1 MSNSL
6 KQSMK
11 QRLKSVAK
19 ERDLTFDE
27 IWHNLIL
34 ERFLA
39 RLCQSKYKGNFIL
52 KGGSLL
58 ARYIPIGRETKDLDF
73 LVDKLQNTEEFLS
86 KAFDNICS
94 VHLEDGFEFEKVKI
108 GKLAHPHMDYT
119 GIEVLLLAKLGGP
132 QTYIQID
139 LGFGDIVEA
148 IDYSLDLTSTSKG
161 PLFESKIQV
170 RSYPK
175 EFIFAEKLETVV
187 HRGMGNTRM
196 KDFHDLHSLI
206 SLEKC
211 LDPAYTGKVVTTVFN
226 HRQTSLKLPL
236 AFDAEAMETLQPL
249 WKDYQQGLNPT
260 QKAIVL
266 PKSLKDLVL
275 AINTWLISNTEL
287 CVPDIEPP
295 SEKGIVERSSA
306 RYVYLALG
314 HSRLHKNRLVN
325 FNHNELDELND
336 SEDHL
341 WEPLKFNEISK
352 RWEAQYDHEKIYE
365 VVLFYAHGDSGRG
378 FDSHN
383 SRDHNR
389 THTKLDRAQLGDI
402 FHVPGYFLNDW
413 NNRVDPSETLYYW
426 FQPLATL
433 SPKTRKKV
441 VEAAK
446 RKHPYNS
453 FD

>member
-11 QRLKSVAK
+11 QRLRSVAK

-39 RLCQSKYKGNFIL
+39 RLCQSKYKSNFIL
-52 KGGSLL
+52 KGGTLL

-86 KAFDNICS
+86 NAFDHICS

-148 IDYSLDLTSTSKG
+148 IDYSMDLTSTSKG

-211 LDPAYTGKVVTTVFN
+211 LDPAYTDKVVTTVFN
-226 HRQTSLKLPL
+226 HRQTLLKLPL
-236 AFDAEAMETLQPL
+236 KLDVEFIEMLQPL
-249 WKDYQQGLNPT
+249 WREYQ
-260 QKAIVL
+260 
-266 PKSLKDLVL
+266 KDLPSNQVASKPPEL
-275 AINTWLISNTEL
+275 IQDVISFINSWLKNNTQL
-287 CVPDIEPP
+287 CTPE
-295 SEKGIVERSSA
+295 
-306 RYVYLALG
+306 
-314 HSRLHKNRLVN
+314 
-325 FNHNELDELND
+325 
-336 SEDHL
+336 
-341 WEPLKFNEISK
+341 
-352 RWEAQYDHEKIYE
+352 
-365 VVLFYAHGDSGRG
+365 
-378 FDSHN
+378 
-383 SRDHNR
+383 
-389 THTKLDRAQLGDI
+389 
-402 FHVPGYFLNDW
+402 
-413 NNRVDPSETLYYW
+413 
-426 FQPLATL
+426 
-433 SPKTRKKV
+433 
-441 VEAAK
+441 
-446 RKHPYNS
+446 
-453 FD
+453 

>member
-11 QRLKSVAK
+11 QHLRSVAK

-39 RLCQSKYKGNFIL
+39 RLCQSKYKSNFIL
-52 KGGSLL
+52 KGGTLL

-73 LVDKLQNTEEFLS
+73 LIDKLQNTEEFLS
-86 KAFDNICS
+86 KAFDHICS

-108 GKLAHPHMDYT
+108 DKLAHPHMDYT

-148 IDYSLDLTSTSKG
+148 IDYSMDLTSTSRG

-175 EFIFAEKLETVV
+175 EFIFAEKLEKIV

-211 LDPAYTGKVVTTVFN
+211 LDPAYTDKVVTTVFN
-226 HRQTSLKLPL
+226 HRQTQLKLPL
-236 AFDAEAMETLQPL
+236 KHEIEFIKMLQPL
-249 WKDYQQGLNPT
+249 WREYQRDLPINQVVNKPPELIQDVIYFINSWLKNNT
-260 QKAIVL
+260 Q
-266 PKSLKDLVL
+266 
-275 AINTWLISNTEL
+275 L
-287 CVPDIEPP
+287 C
-295 SEKGIVERSSA
+295 
-306 RYVYLALG
+306 
-314 HSRLHKNRLVN
+314 
-325 FNHNELDELND
+325 
-336 SEDHL
+336 
-341 WEPLKFNEISK
+341 
-352 RWEAQYDHEKIYE
+352 
-365 VVLFYAHGDSGRG
+365 
-378 FDSHN
+378 
-383 SRDHNR
+383 
-389 THTKLDRAQLGDI
+389 
-402 FHVPGYFLNDW
+402 
-413 NNRVDPSETLYYW
+413 
-426 FQPLATL
+426 
-433 SPKTRKKV
+433 TR
-441 VEAAK
+441 E
-446 RKHPYNS
+446 
-453 FD
+453 

>member
-1 MSNSL
+1 M
-6 KQSMK
+6 
-11 QRLKSVAK
+11 
-19 ERDLTFDE
+19 
-27 IWHNLIL
+27 IL

-86 KAFDNICS
+86 KAFDHICS

-148 IDYSLDLTSTSKG
+148 IDYSMDLTSTSKG

-211 LDPAYTGKVVTTVFN
+211 LDPAYTHKVVTTVFN
-226 HRQTSLKLPL
+226 HRQTHLKLPL
-236 AFDAEAMETLQPL
+236 KHDVEFIEMLQPL
-249 WKDYQQGLNPT
+249 WREYQ
-260 QKAIVL
+260 
-266 PKSLKDLVL
+266 KDLPNNQVANKPPEL
-275 AINTWLISNTEL
+275 IQDVISFINSWLKNNTTTM
-287 CVPDIEPP
+287 
-295 SEKGIVERSSA
+295 
-306 RYVYLALG
+306 
-314 HSRLHKNRLVN
+314 HH
-325 FNHNELDELND
+325 
-336 SEDHL
+336 
-341 WEPLKFNEISK
+341 
-352 RWEAQYDHEKIYE
+352 
-365 VVLFYAHGDSGRG
+365 
-378 FDSHN
+378 
-383 SRDHNR
+383 
-389 THTKLDRAQLGDI
+389 
-402 FHVPGYFLNDW
+402 
-413 NNRVDPSETLYYW
+413 
-426 FQPLATL
+426 
-433 SPKTRKKV
+433 
-441 VEAAK
+441 
-446 RKHPYNS
+446 
-453 FD
+453 

>member
-6 KQSMK
+6 KQSIK
-11 QRLKSVAK
+11 QLLRSVAK

-39 RLCQSKYKGNFIL
+39 RLCQSKYKGNFIF

-86 KAFDNICS
+86 KAFDHICS
-94 VHLEDGFEFEKVKI
+94 VRLEDGFEFEKVKI
-108 GKLAHPHMDYT
+108 DKLAHPHMDYT

-148 IDYSLDLTSTSKG
+148 IDYSMDLTSTSKG

-206 SLEKC
+206 SLQKC
-211 LDPAYTGKVVTTVFN
+211 LDPDYTHKAVTTVFN
-226 HRQTSLKLPL
+226 HRQTQLKLPL
-236 AFDAEAMETLQPL
+236 KHDVEFIEMLQPL
-249 WKDYQQGLNPT
+249 WREYQ
-260 QKAIVL
+260 
-266 PKSLKDLVL
+266 KDLPSNQVANKPPEL
-275 AINTWLISNTEL
+275 IQDVISFINSWLKNNTQL
-287 CVPDIEPP
+287 CT
-295 SEKGIVERSSA
+295 SE
-306 RYVYLALG
+306 
-314 HSRLHKNRLVN
+314 
-325 FNHNELDELND
+325 
-336 SEDHL
+336 
-341 WEPLKFNEISK
+341 
-352 RWEAQYDHEKIYE
+352 
-365 VVLFYAHGDSGRG
+365 
-378 FDSHN
+378 
-383 SRDHNR
+383 
-389 THTKLDRAQLGDI
+389 
-402 FHVPGYFLNDW
+402 
-413 NNRVDPSETLYYW
+413 
-426 FQPLATL
+426 
-433 SPKTRKKV
+433 
-441 VEAAK
+441 
-446 RKHPYNS
+446 
-453 FD
+453 

>member
-1 MSNSL
+1 MNNSL

-11 QRLKSVAK
+11 QRLRSVAK

-73 LVDKLQNTEEFLS
+73 LVDKLQNTEKFLS
-86 KAFDNICS
+86 KAFDYICS
-94 VHLEDGFEFEKVKI
+94 IRLEDGFEFEKVKI
-108 GKLAHPHMDYT
+108 GKLTHPHMNYT

-132 QTYIQID
+132 QTHIQID

-148 IDYSLDLTSTSKG
+148 IDYSMNLTSTSKG

-170 RSYPK
+170 RAYPK

-187 HRGMGNTRM
+187 YRGMGNTRM
-196 KDFHDLHSLI
+196 KDFHDLYSLV

-211 LDPAYTGKVVTTVFN
+211 LDPAYTGKIVKTVFN

-236 AFDAEAMETLQPL
+236 AVDVEAMEALQPL
-249 WKDYQQGLNPT
+249 WKDYQQGLAST
-260 QKAIVL
+260 QKATVL
-266 PKSLKDLVL
+266 PKSLKDLVS
-275 AINTWLISNTEL
+275 AIDIWLMSNTEL
-287 CVPDIEPP
+287 CIPDTEPL
-295 SEKGIVERSSA
+295 SEKGIMERDDV

-325 FNHNELDELND
+325 LNRNEVDELND

-341 WEPLKFNEISK
+341 CEPLKFNEVSK
-352 RWEAQYDHEKIYE
+352 KWEAQYDHDKLYE
-365 VVLFYAHGDSGRG
+365 VVVFYVHGDSGRG
-378 FDSHN
+378 FVSHN

-389 THTKLDRAQLGDI
+389 TRTNLDRAQLGDI
-402 FHVPGYFLNDW
+402 FQVPGYFLNDW
-413 NNRVDPSETLYYW
+413 NNRVDSSEILYYW
-426 FQPLATL
+426 FQPIATL
-433 SPKTRKKV
+433 SPKMRKKV

-446 RKHPYNS
+446 RKHPYNT